1 MFCCVWECMW
11 CLWCGSVLCVVVCGC
26 VGMEGG
32 RRRCFT
38 EKAVDLPEGVIV
50 FCFSLQFQALSH
62 MLTLRQH
69 MEKCLKL
76 QREAKKMTRCGRST
90 APPPSH
96 AKKHVSIMYLCT
108 HATQHT
114 PHGPHTVSSRLVS
127 FSSLLFSSLLFSSL
141 LFSSLLFSSLLFSCP
156 SLPQSC

>member
-1 MFCCVWECMW
+1 MFVVW
-11 CLWCGSVLCVVVCGC
+11 SVLCVVVCGC

-38 EKAVDLPEGVIV
+38 EKAVDLPERVIM

-76 QREAKKMTRCGRST
+76 QREAKNDDTLWKVNGTTTITCKKKTRENHELVHTRHT
-90 APPPSH
+90 T
-96 AKKHVSIMYLCT
+96 YTTRTT
-108 HATQHT
+108 HCL
-114 PHGPHTVSSRLVS
+114 VSSRL
-127 FSSLLFSSLLFSSL
+127 FFLLFSSLLFSSL
-141 LFSSLLFSSLLFSCP
+141 LFSSHVHLFRKLVEINLRQHVRWLSSTM
-156 SLPQSC
+156 